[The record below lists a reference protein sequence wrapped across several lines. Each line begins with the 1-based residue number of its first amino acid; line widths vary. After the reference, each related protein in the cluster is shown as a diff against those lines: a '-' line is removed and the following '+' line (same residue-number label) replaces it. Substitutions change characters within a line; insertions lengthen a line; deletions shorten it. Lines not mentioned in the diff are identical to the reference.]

1 MVLLCRFYVLAILFV
16 LYTWL
21 SLVSSDVV
29 NIVDAAV
36 HALTF
41 QAAPYYPSSLSY
53 TVYPHCH
60 HIAVSSHL
68 QYAYYLKSVRMSEDA
83 RKARK
88 VLYVA
93 NPGSGDSDSE
103 DYRHRPNGHY
113 KKPQQPVYLPSRQQ
127 RNTPSQPIILT
138 TNFTS
143 KNPQLQPQLSPDSTG
158 SAAAD
163 ESTPPPTTPSLHA
176 PSSSVDLQP
185 RADNPSNS
193 LSNPDTKTS
202 THYGRASPNETTTPH
217 GMASRKFL
225 PTLKAPFGSRPLK
238 TSVDVNAARRPRT
251 VSSFDCIPL
260 HLTLIFLVSIFTNTR
275 PYYLAIIRYI
285 SVSCLRK

>member
-1 MVLLCRFYVLAILFV
+1 MYFRNLICIIH
-16 LYTWL
+16 
-21 SLVSSDVV
+21 VV
-29 NIVDAAV
+29 VFSQLGVVVDAAV

-41 QAAPYYPSSLSY
+41 QAAPYYLSSLSY

-68 QYAYYLKSVRMSEDA
+68 QYTYYLESVWMSEDA

-103 DYRHRPNGHY
+103 DYRRRPNDLY
-113 KKPQQPVYLPSRQQ
+113 KRPQQPVYHASRQQ
-127 RNTPSQPIILT
+127 RNTPSQPIMLT

-158 SAAAD
+158 SAAAE

-185 RADNPSNS
+185 RADNPSNP

-202 THYGRASPNETTTPH
+202 THYGRASPNETTTH
-217 GMASRKFL
+217 SMTSRKIL

-238 TSVDVNAARRPRT
+238 TSVDVNASRRPRT
-251 VSSFDCIPL
+251 VSSFNYMPL
-260 HLTLIFLVSIFTNTR
+260 HLTLIFLVSIYINTR
-275 PYYLAIIRYI
+275 SYYFTIIRYI
-285 SVSCLRK
+285 NVSCRE

>member
-1 MVLLCRFYVLAILFV
+1 MVN
-16 LYTWL
+16 
-21 SLVSSDVV
+21 LVDA
-29 NIVDAAV
+29 AAV

-68 QYAYYLKSVRMSEDA
+68 RYTYHLKSVRMSEDA
-83 RKARK
+83 RKAKK

-103 DYRHRPNGHY
+103 DYRRRPNGLY
-113 KKPQQPVYLPSRQQ
+113 KRPQQPVYLASRQQ
-127 RNTPSQPIILT
+127 RHTPSQPIMLT

-143 KNPQLQPQLSPDSTG
+143 KNPQPQPQLSPDSTG

-185 RADNPSNS
+185 RADNPSNP

-217 GMASRKFL
+217 CMTPRKIL
-225 PTLKAPFGSRPLK
+225 PTLKAPLGSRPLK
-238 TSVDVNAARRPRT
+238 TSVDINAARRPRA
-251 VSSFDCIPL
+251 VSSFDYIPL
-260 HLTLIFLVSIFTNTR
+260 HLTLMFLVSIYANTR
-275 PYYLAIIRYI
+275 PYYFTIIRYI
-285 SVSCLRK
+285 NVSCLRG

>member
-1 MVLLCRFYVLAILFV
+1 MVNLRR
-16 LYTWL
+16 
-21 SLVSSDVV
+21 
-29 NIVDAAV
+29 AAV

-68 QYAYYLKSVRMSEDA
+68 RYTYYLKSVRMSEDA
-83 RKARK
+83 RKAKK

-103 DYRHRPNGHY
+103 DYRRRPNGLC
-113 KKPQQPVYLPSRQQ
+113 KRPQQPAYLSSRQQ
-127 RNTPSQPIILT
+127 RHAPSQPIVLT

-143 KNPQLQPQLSPDSTG
+143 QNPQPQPQLSPDSTG

-176 PSSSVDLQP
+176 PSASVDLQP
-185 RADNPSNS
+185 RADN
-193 LSNPDTKTS
+193 LSNPLSIPDTKTS
-202 THYGRASPNETTTPH
+202 THYGRVSPNETTTPH
-217 GMASRKFL
+217 SMTSRKFL
-225 PTLKAPFGSRPLK
+225 PTLKAPFGGRPLK
-238 TSVDVNAARRPRT
+238 TSVDINAARKPRT
-251 VSSFDCIPL
+251 VSSFDYIPL
-260 HLTLIFLVSIFTNTR
+260 HLTLIFSVSIYTNTR
-275 PYYLAIIRYI
+275 PCHFTIISYI
-285 SVSCLRK
+285 NINSLRG

>member
-1 MVLLCRFYVLAILFV
+1 MQLYY
-16 LYTWL
+16 LYTWFEFSQL
-21 SLVSSDVV
+21 GCGQSRR
-29 NIVDAAV
+29 AAV

-53 TVYPHCH
+53 TVHPHCH

-68 QYAYYLKSVRMSEDA
+68 RYTYYLKSVRMSEDA

-103 DYRHRPNGHY
+103 DDHRRPNGLY
-113 KKPQQPVYLPSRQQ
+113 KRPQQQPCLAPRQQ
-127 RNTPSQPIILT
+127 RHTPSQPIMLT

-143 KNPQLQPQLSPDSTG
+143 KNPQPQPQLSPDSTG

-176 PSSSVDLQP
+176 PSTSVDLQP
-185 RADNPSNS
+185 RADKLSNP
-193 LSNPDTKTS
+193 LFNPDTKTS
-202 THYGRASPNETTTPH
+202 SPYGRASPNETTTPLSTT
-217 GMASRKFL
+217 SRKFL
-225 PTLKAPFGSRPLK
+225 PTLKAPVGGRPLK
-238 TSVDVNAARRPRT
+238 TSVDINAARKPRT
-251 VSSFDCIPL
+251 VSSFDYMPR
-260 HLTLIFLVSIFTNTR
+260 HLTLNIFSLH
-275 PYYLAIIRYI
+275 LH
-285 SVSCLRK
+285 